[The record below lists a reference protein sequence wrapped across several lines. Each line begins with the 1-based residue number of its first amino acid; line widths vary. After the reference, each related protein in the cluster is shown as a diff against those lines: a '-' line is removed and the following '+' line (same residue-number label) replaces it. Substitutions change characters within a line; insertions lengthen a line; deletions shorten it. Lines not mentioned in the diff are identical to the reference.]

1 MKTGLVCLRFRLRT
15 ILLACLFAGAAFGAP
30 LKIGVVLDK
39 GGRDDKSFNAMA
51 FKGSKDAEKKF
62 GVQLKVIEAAD
73 DTSIEP
79 ALRTFA
85 KQGYALVVGIGFVQS
100 SAIKTVAP
108 AFPKTHFLLVDAEV
122 NAPNVRSVVFQE
134 HEGSFLVGAIAAM
147 TSKTGTLG
155 FIGGMDIPLI
165 RRFEMGYK
173 AGIQHVKKTDKLLSN
188 YVGATSDAWKN
199 PTKAKELALSQYQA
213 GADIIFHAAGAS
225 GLGLFDAAEEK
236 KKLVIG
242 VDSNQNW
249 VKPGRVL
256 TSMVKRVDLAVYE
269 TIEAETKGAFKGGIE
284 HWGLA
289 KGAVDF
295 AVDEHNKALLPQAT
309 IDKINALKK
318 DIIDGKLVVPD
329 FYKTAKK

>member
-1 MKTGLVCLRFRLRT
+1 MNTGFVRPLCG
-15 ILLACLFAGAAFGAP
+15 LALFGFVVAVDAAP
-30 LKIGVVLDK
+30 LKVGVVLDK

-51 FKGSKDAEKKF
+51 FKGAKEAEKKF
-62 GVQLKVIEAAD
+62 GLQLKVIEAAD

-85 KQGYALVVGIGFVQS
+85 QQGYPLVIGIGFVQA
-100 SAIKTVAP
+100 SAIKSVAP

-122 NAPNVRSVVFQE
+122 DAQNVRAIVFQE
-134 HEGSFLVGAIAAM
+134 HEGSFLVGAVAAL
-147 TSKTGTLG
+147 TSTAKTFG

-165 RRFEMGYK
+165 RRFELGYK
-173 AGIQHVKKTDKLLSN
+173 AGVQHIKKDAKILSN

-199 PTKAKELALSQYQA
+199 PTKAKELALAQYQA
-213 GADIIFHAAGAS
+213 GADIIYHAAGAS
-225 GLGLFDAAEEK
+225 GLGVFDAAEEK
-236 KKLVIG
+236 KKFVIG

-256 TSMVKRVDLAVYE
+256 TSMVKRVDLAVYDTIQTE
-269 TIEAETKGAFKGGIE
+269 TQGAFKGGIE

-295 AVDEHNKALLPQAT
+295 AVDEHNQALLSQAT
-309 IDKINALKK
+309 LDKVNELKK
-318 DIIDGKLVVPD
+318 QIVDGKLSVPD
-329 FYKTAKK
+329 YYKTAKK